1 MANILDMSLI
11 QAAIGLTEPAFSQVQ
26 ERVDQSFGL
35 FMDVTLPMQQANRD
49 ANPLRQSLNQLASSG
64 GSMLGTAAAGGI
76 QNMFS
81 APAVAPQMSS
91 RFNNPQAVQSSFG
104 SPTFYG
110 AMGNLQRY
118 SQGSQ
123 AQMAANMAPPSNMG
137 GPLNFGSFI

>member
-49 ANPLRQSLNQLASSG
+49 ANPFRQSLNQLASSG

-76 QNMFS
+76 QNMFR
-81 APAVAPQMSS
+81 APAVAPTQSQNVFGGGGMGGMMRQNPGIMQQTVGQDPAMSS
-91 RFNNPQAVQSSFG
+91 WFNAGP
-104 SPTFYG
+104 
-110 AMGNLQRY
+110 Y
-118 SQGSQ
+118 ST
-123 AQMAANMAPPSNMG
+123 QMTG
-137 GPLNFGSFI
+137 F